1 MFNSNFYTLKQAMD
15 VSLLRQNVHSL
26 NIANV
31 STPGYKRKYV
41 AFEEFLKESEM
52 KLKLSKTNEKHLI
65 GSESVAEPLVLVDNT
80 TTMRNDGNNVDI
92 DYEMVQL
99 VKNGLRYQVLTRLMS
114 LNIDR
119 YNAVLR
125 GVR

>member
-1 MFNSNFYTLKQAMD
+1 
-15 VSLLRQNVHSL
+15 
-26 NIANV
+26 
-31 STPGYKRKYV
+31 
-41 AFEEFLKESEM
+41 M

-65 GSESVAEPLVLVDNT
+65 GSKNVVEPRVLVDNT

>member
-15 VSLLRQNVHSL
+15 VSLLRQKIHSL

-41 AFEEFLKESEM
+41 AFEEFLKESKMRLE
-52 KLKLSKTNEKHLI
+52 LARTSEKHLE
-65 GSESVAEPLVLVDNT
+65 GSQRVVEPRVLTQND

-114 LNIDR
+114 MNIDR

-125 GVR
+125 SVR

>member
-1 MFNSNFYTLKQAMD
+1 
-15 VSLLRQNVHSL
+15 
-26 NIANV
+26 
-31 STPGYKRKYV
+31 
-41 AFEEFLKESEM
+41 
-52 KLKLSKTNEKHLI
+52 
-65 GSESVAEPLVLVDNT
+65 VDNT

-114 LNIDR
+114 MNIDR

>member
-15 VSLLRQNVHSL
+15 VSLLRQKVYSL

-41 AFEEFLKESEM
+41 AFEEYLKESEM
-52 KLKLSKTNEKHLI
+52 KLRLSTTNEKHIDSSKRDITPRILTQ
-65 GSESVAEPLVLVDNT
+65 NN

-92 DYEMVQL
+92 DYEIVQL

>member
-15 VSLLRQNVHSL
+15 VSLLRQKVHAL

-41 AFEEFLKESEM
+41 AFEEFLKESKM
-52 KLKLSKTNEKHLI
+52 KLKLLKTNEKHLGNLQRVI
-65 GSESVAEPLVLVDNT
+65 EPRVLIQNDT
-80 TTMRNDGNNVDI
+80 IMRNDGNNVDI